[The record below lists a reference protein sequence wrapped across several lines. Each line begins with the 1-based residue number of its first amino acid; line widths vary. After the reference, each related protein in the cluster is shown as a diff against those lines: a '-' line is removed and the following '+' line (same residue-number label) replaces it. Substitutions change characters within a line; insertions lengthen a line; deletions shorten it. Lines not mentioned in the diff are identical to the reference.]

1 LPSDEPKRR
10 VNSVLD
16 ASAVLAYLQGEAGGP
31 RVERAIDDGALISA
45 VNAAEVVTRLI
56 DLGRSPEAA
65 RQDFDDLAIEVVPL
79 DAELAYQAAFL
90 RPTTRPVGLSLGD
103 RCCLA
108 LAEQLGVPALTA
120 DRAWARLQ
128 LPMTVDF
135 IR

>member
-1 LPSDEPKRR
+1 M
-10 VNSVLD
+10 NSVLD

-31 RVERAIDDGALISA
+31 RVEQAIDDGASISV
-45 VNAAEVVTRLI
+45 VNMVEVVTKLIEGGLLPETARRQFDRL
-56 DLGRSPEAA
+56 GV
-65 RQDFDDLAIEVVPL
+65 EVVPL

-90 RPTTRPVGLSLGD
+90 RPSTRPAGLSLGD

-128 LPMTVDF
+128 LPMTVDV